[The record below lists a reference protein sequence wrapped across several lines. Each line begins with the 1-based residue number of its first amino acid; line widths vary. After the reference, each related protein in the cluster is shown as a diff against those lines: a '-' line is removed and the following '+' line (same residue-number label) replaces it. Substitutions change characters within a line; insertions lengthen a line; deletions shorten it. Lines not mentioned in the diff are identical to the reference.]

1 MKKKFIETPDSLEKF
16 VEEFS
21 SSFVKRLSKTE
32 SLLMKLETKFPC
44 ERKLVNLQKI
54 LEIQL
59 ARTAPIFN
67 GMLGKA
73 SPTEYSEFRE
83 LRDLLRKM
91 EEEFSNVHAYVA
103 MKEEEFG
110 DC

>member
-1 MKKKFIETPDSLEKF
+1 MNKFTETPESLKNF
-16 VEEFS
+16 TEEFS

-32 SLLMKLETKFPC
+32 SLLMGMEAKFPC

-54 LEIQL
+54 LDIQL
-59 ARTAPIFN
+59 ARLSPVFT

-73 SPTEYSEFRE
+73 SQEEYSEFRE

-91 EEEFSNVHAYVA
+91 GEELSNVHAYVA
-103 MKEEEFG
+103 IKEEEFG